1 MIAWGMWYNRNVVR
15 HGSAHQLAK
24 LVIHK
29 ARMLIDED
37 QATNHNVTQWREGL
51 EARWSL
57 PGVSSYKVN
66 VDVAV
71 FAQSRQLGI
80 SVVICDHGAKSRQL
94 KQKIPSIFGAVGG
107 QGKSHGGRSIF
118 CMRCSY
124 KGCGL

>member
-15 HGSAHQLAK
+15 HGSARQLAK

-29 ARMLIDED
+29 ARMLIDEV
-37 QATNHNVTQWREGL
+37 QTTNHNVTQWREGL

-66 VDVAV
+66 VGVAV

-80 SVVICDHGAKSRQL
+80 SV
-94 KQKIPSIFGAVGG
+94 
-107 QGKSHGGRSIF
+107 
-118 CMRCSY
+118 
-124 KGCGL
+124 